1 MDFVSASFPGVRI
14 HMQLFELKGKNE
26 NLTADDLS
34 QRKAG
39 LAALAQTYQDNFTI
53 INSTY
58 VASIMHLNIAIS
70 RALIA
75 KRDAKMKTTCLGNEI
90 VYFMHP

>member
-39 LAALAQTYQDNFTI
+39 LAALA
-53 INSTY
+53 
-58 VASIMHLNIAIS
+58 
-70 RALIA
+70 
-75 KRDAKMKTTCLGNEI
+75 
-90 VYFMHP
+90 